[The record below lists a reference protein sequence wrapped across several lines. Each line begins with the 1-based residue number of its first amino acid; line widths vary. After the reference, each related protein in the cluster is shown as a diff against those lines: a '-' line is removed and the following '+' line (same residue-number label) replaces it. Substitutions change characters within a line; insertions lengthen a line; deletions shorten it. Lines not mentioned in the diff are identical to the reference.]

1 MLKSGKVNKPPN
13 MQNPYKLSQT
23 HNNTPSFEE
32 SLATILPLFAGETKN
47 LIMIIITVLINIGTG
62 VITPYIITRAID
74 GPIANKDIQTLALMS
89 LGLVILFIISA
100 IAAYGQARIM
110 GYVSQRVLF
119 RLRAKVFS
127 SLQSLPIDFFNRNKA
142 GDLISRI
149 NNDTNKINQF
159 LSEGV
164 LRFTSLFFSLIGIAG
179 MMLYLNWQL
188 ASIVFILTA
197 IILIITRIATPFIEG
212 INKVGLE
219 NQGSLSS
226 EVQEGL
232 LNFNAIVAFQIQ
244 DYYQDNFNKISEA
257 VYKTKIQTN
266 ILNDNIA
273 PLYTFIANL
282 AQIILL
288 AVGVSFILSG
298 SITIGLLIG
307 FLAYAQKFFEPL
319 RILGSIVGSLQ
330 GALAAWTRVQE
341 IIGLESNLILEED
354 KSGIKKRKT
363 KHILEFD
370 NVSFGYDDNK
380 IIKNINFT
388 LEQGKT
394 YALVGPTGGG
404 KSTTASLMARLY
416 DPQQGLVKLYNKDI
430 RTYTEEDRT
439 KAIGFILQ
447 EPFLFSGTIGDNIRY
462 GNPDLVDKSNAELI
476 EMLKD
481 NNLLDLISSFE
492 NGVASSIENNNI
504 SIGQKQIISFI
515 RVILRQPELL
525 ILDEATANIDTITEQ
540 NLQDI
545 INRLPETTTK
555 VIIAHR
561 LNTIKKADQIFF
573 ISGGILTP
581 AENFDSALNLIQNQE
596 GRS

>member
-1 MLKSGKVNKPPN
+1 MK
-13 MQNPYKLSQT
+13 NPYQLSQ
-23 HNNTPSFEE
+23 NNNQPPSFEE
-32 SLATILPLFAGETKN
+32 SLATILPLFVGETQN
-47 LIMIIITVLINIGTG
+47 IIIIIITVLINIGTG

-74 GPIANKDIQTLALMS
+74 VPIANKDIQTLGLMS
-89 LGLVILFIISA
+89 LGLVILFILSA

-179 MMLYLNWQL
+179 MMLYLHWQL
-188 ASIVFILTA
+188 ASIVFVLTA

-212 INKVGLE
+212 VNKVGLE
-219 NQGSLSS
+219 NQGALSS

-244 DYYQDNFNKISEA
+244 EYYQANFNKISEA
-257 VYKTKIQTN
+257 VYSSKIQTN
-266 ILNDNIA
+266 ILNDSIA
-273 PLYTFIANL
+273 PLYTFVANL

-288 AVGVSFILSG
+288 AVGVGFILSG

-341 IIGLESNLILEED
+341 IISLESNLILEED
-354 KSGIKKRKT
+354 KSGIHRRKT
-363 KHILEFD
+363 KHILEFECV
-370 NVSFGYDDNK
+370 NFGYDEK
-380 IIKNINFT
+380 LILKNMNFT

-439 KAIGFILQ
+439 KTIGFILQ
-447 EPFLFSGTIGDNIRY
+447 EPFLFSGTIGDNVRY
-462 GNPDLVDKSNAELI
+462 GNPDLADKSNAELI
-476 EMLKD
+476 EILKD

-492 NGVASSIENNNI
+492 NGIATIIENNGI

-515 RVILRQPELL
+515 RVILRQPQLL

-540 NLQDI
+540 NLQNI
-545 INRLPETTTK
+545 ISQLPTSTTK

-573 ISGGILTP
+573 ISQGILTP
-581 AENFDSALNLIQNQE
+581 AEDFQHALNLIKTKDGE
-596 GRS
+596 S

>member
-1 MLKSGKVNKPPN
+1 MK
-13 MQNPYKLSQT
+13 NPYNLS
-23 HNNTPSFEE
+23 HSNNKISFEE
-32 SLATILPLFAGETKN
+32 SLATILPLFKGESKN
-47 LIMIIITVLINIGTG
+47 LFIIVITVMINIGTG
-62 VITPYIITRAID
+62 VVTPYIITRAID
-74 GPIANKDIQTLALMS
+74 GPIANKDIETLALMS
-89 LGLVILFIISA
+89 LGLVTLFIISA

-127 SLQSLPIDFFNRNKA
+127 SLQELPIDFFNRNKA

-159 LSEGV
+159 LSEGL
-164 LRFTSLFFSLIGIAG
+164 LRFTSLFFSLIGIAA

-197 IILIITRIATPFIEG
+197 IVLLITRIVTPFIEG
-212 INKVGLE
+212 VNKIGLE

-232 LNFNAIVAFQIQ
+232 LNFSAIVAFQIQ
-244 DYYQDNFNKISEA
+244 DYYKSNFTKISEA

-266 ILNDNIA
+266 ILNDSIA
-273 PLYTFIANL
+273 PLYTFVANL

-288 AVGVSFILSG
+288 AVGVSFIFSG

-330 GALAAWTRVQE
+330 GALAAWNRVQE
-341 IIGLESNLILEED
+341 IISLESNLVLEED
-354 KSGIKKRKT
+354 KSGVKRRKS
-363 KHILEFD
+363 KHILEFESVD
-370 NVSFGYDDNK
+370 FGYDDKLILN
-380 IIKNINFT
+380 NLSFE
-388 LEQGKT
+388 LEKGKT

-416 DPQQGLVKLYNKDI
+416 DPQKGVIKLYNKDI
-430 RTYTEEDRT
+430 RTYTEEERT
-439 KAIGFILQ
+439 KIIGFILQ
-447 EPFLFSGTIGDNIRY
+447 EPFLFTGTIGDNIRY
-462 GNPDLVDKSNAELI
+462 GNPDLENKSNTELI
-476 EMLKD
+476 EILKD
-481 NNLLDLISSFE
+481 SNLLDLISSFE
-492 NGVASSIENNNI
+492 NGVSTSIENNGI

-525 ILDEATANIDTITEQ
+525 ILDEATANIDTVTEQ
-540 NLQDI
+540 HLQDI
-545 INRLPETTTK
+545 INQLPENTTK

-573 ISGGILTP
+573 ISQGILTP
-581 AENFDSALNLIQNQE
+581 AEDFQHALDLIKTKDGE
-596 GRS
+596 S

>member
-1 MLKSGKVNKPPN
+1 MLKFGKVNKPPS
-13 MQNPYKLSQT
+13 MKNPYQLSQT
-23 HNNTPSFEE
+23 HNNNHSFEE
-32 SLATILPLFAGETKN
+32 SLATILPLFVGETKN
-47 LIMIIITVLINIGTG
+47 LIVIVITVLINIGTG

-74 GPIANKDIQTLALMS
+74 GPIANRDIETLAIMS
-89 LGLVILFIISA
+89 LGLVILYIISA

-188 ASIVFILTA
+188 ASIVFILTF
-197 IILIITRIATPFIEG
+197 IVLIITRVATPFIEG
-212 INKVGLE
+212 VNKVGLE

-244 DYYQDNFNKISEA
+244 DYYQANFNKISQA
-257 VYKTKIQTN
+257 VYSSKIQTN
-266 ILNDNIA
+266 ILNDSIA
-273 PLYTFIANL
+273 PLYTFVANL

-288 AVGVSFILSG
+288 AVGVGFILSG

-341 IIGLESNLILEED
+341 IISLESNLILEED
-354 KSGIKKRKT
+354 KSGVQKRKT
-363 KHILEFD
+363 KHILEFE
-370 NVSFGYDDNK
+370 NVSFGYDEK
-380 IIKNINFT
+380 QILKNMNFT

-430 RTYTEEDRT
+430 RTYTEEDKT

-462 GNPDLVDKSNAELI
+462 GNPDLANKSNTELI
-476 EMLKD
+476 EILKD
-481 NNLLDLISSFE
+481 NNLLDLISGFE
-492 NGVASSIENNNI
+492 NGVATNIENNGI

-515 RVILRQPELL
+515 RVLLRRPQLL
-525 ILDEATANIDTITEQ
+525 ILDEATANIDTVTEQ

-545 INRLPETTTK
+545 INQLPDTTTK

-561 LNTIKKADQIFF
+561 LNTIKKSDQIFF
-573 ISGGILTP
+573 INQGILTP
-581 AENFDSALNLIQNQE
+581 AEDFQHALNLIKTKDGE
-596 GRS
+596 S

>member
-1 MLKSGKVNKPPN
+1 MLKFGKVNKPPSMKKN
-13 MQNPYKLSQT
+13 YQLSQT
-23 HNNTPSFEE
+23 QNKNPSFEE
-32 SLATILPLFAGETKN
+32 SLATILPLFVGETRN
-47 LIMIIITVLINIGTG
+47 LIIIIITVLINIGTG

-74 GPIANKDIQTLALMS
+74 GPISNKDIQTLALMS

-100 IAAYGQARIM
+100 IAAYGQSRIM

-164 LRFTSLFFSLIGIAG
+164 LRFTSLFFSLIGIAA

-197 IILIITRIATPFIEG
+197 IILIITRIVTPFIEG
-212 INKVGLE
+212 VNKVGLE
-219 NQGSLSS
+219 NQGALSS

-244 DYYQDNFNKISEA
+244 DYYQANFNKISEA

-273 PLYTFIANL
+273 PLYTFMANL
-282 AQIILL
+282 SQIILL
-288 AVGVSFILSG
+288 AVGVNFILSG

-341 IIGLESNLILEED
+341 IISLESNLILEED
-354 KSGIKKRKT
+354 KLGLQKRKT
-363 KHILEFD
+363 KHILEFE
-370 NVSFGYDDNK
+370 NVSFGYDEK
-380 IIKNINFT
+380 QILKNMNFN

-416 DPQQGLVKLYNKDI
+416 DPQQGIVKLYNKDI
-430 RTYTEEDRT
+430 RTYTEENRT

-447 EPFLFSGTIGDNIRY
+447 EPFLFSGTIGDNIKY
-462 GNPDLVDKSNAELI
+462 GNPDLANKSNAELI
-476 EMLKD
+476 EILKD
-481 NNLLDLISSFE
+481 NNLLDLISDFE
-492 NGVASSIENNNI
+492 NGVATNIENNGI

-515 RVILRQPELL
+515 RVLLRQPQLL
-525 ILDEATANIDTITEQ
+525 ILDEATANIDTVTEQ

-545 INRLPETTTK
+545 INQLPDTTTK

-573 ISGGILTP
+573 INQGILTP
-581 AENFDSALNLIQNQE
+581 AEDFQHALDLIKTKDGE
-596 GRS
+596 S

>member
-1 MLKSGKVNKPPN
+1 MPKSGKANKQLN
-13 MQNPYKLSQT
+13 MNNLYKLSQS
-23 HNNTPSFEE
+23 NNNKPSFEE
-32 SLATILPLFAGETKN
+32 SLATILPLFVGETRN
-47 LIMIIITVLINIGTG
+47 LVVIVITVLINIGTG
-62 VITPYIITRAID
+62 VVTPYIITRAID

-164 LRFTSLFFSLIGIAG
+164 LRFTSLFFSLIGIAC
-179 MMLYLNWQL
+179 MMVYLNWQL
-188 ASIVFILTA
+188 ASIVFSLTA
-197 IILIITRIATPFIEG
+197 LILITTRIATPFIEG
-212 INKVGLE
+212 MNKVGLE

-244 DYYQDNFNKISEA
+244 DYYKANFDKISGA
-257 VYKTKIQTN
+257 VYKTKIQVN
-266 ILNDNIA
+266 ILNDSIA
-273 PLYTFIANL
+273 PLYTFVANL
-282 AQIILL
+282 SQIILL
-288 AVGVSFILSG
+288 SVGVNFILSG

-307 FLAYAQKFFEPL
+307 FLAYVQKFFEPL
-319 RILGSIVGSLQ
+319 RILGTIVGSLQ

-341 IIGLESNLILEED
+341 IISLENNLILEDD
-354 KSGIKKRKT
+354 KSGVQRRKT
-363 KHILEFD
+363 KYILEFED
-370 NVSFGYDDNK
+370 VSFGYDEK
-380 IIKNINFT
+380 EIIKDMNFT

-416 DPQQGLVKLYNKDI
+416 DPQQGIIELKNRDI
-430 RTYTEEDRT
+430 RTYTDEERT
-439 KAIGFILQ
+439 NSIGFILQ
-447 EPFLFSGTIGDNIRY
+447 EPFLFTGTIGDNLRY
-462 GNPDLVDKSNAELI
+462 GNSELLNSNDEELLEKLKSHNLTELMDTFDNGI
-476 EMLKD
+476 ET
-481 NNLLDLISSFE
+481 I
-492 NGVASSIENNNI
+492 IENNGI

-515 RVILRQPELL
+515 RTLLREPELL
-525 ILDEATANIDTITEQ
+525 ILDEATANIDTVTEQ
-540 NLQDI
+540 NLQSI
-545 INRLPETTTK
+545 LSQLPDTTTK

-596 GRS
+596 GSS

>member
-188 ASIVFILTA
+188 ASIVFILTS

-273 PLYTFIANL
+273 PLYAFVANL

-341 IIGLESNLILEED
+341 IISLESDLILEED

-430 RTYTEEDRT
+430 RIYTEEDRT
-439 KAIGFILQ
+439 KIIGFILQ

-476 EMLKD
+476 EILKD

-540 NLQDI
+540 NLQNI
-545 INRLPETTTK
+545 INQLPATTTK

-573 ISGGILTP
+573 ISQGILTP
-581 AENFDSALNLIQNQE
+581 AEDFQDALNLIKNKDGE
-596 GRS
+596 S

>member
-1 MLKSGKVNKPPN
+1 MLKFGKVNKQPSMKKN
-13 MQNPYKLSQT
+13 YQLSQT
-23 HNNTPSFEE
+23 QNKNPSFEE
-32 SLATILPLFAGETKN
+32 SIATILPLFVGETRN
-47 LIMIIITVLINIGTG
+47 LIIIIITVLINIGTG

-74 GPIANKDIQTLALMS
+74 GPIANKDIQTLAIMS

-164 LRFTSLFFSLIGIAG
+164 LRFTSLFFSLIGIAA

-212 INKVGLE
+212 VNKVGLE

-244 DYYQDNFNKISEA
+244 DYYQNNFNKISQA
-257 VYKTKIQTN
+257 VYSSKIQTN
-266 ILNDNIA
+266 ILNDSIA
-273 PLYTFIANL
+273 PLYTFVANL

-288 AVGVSFILSG
+288 AVGVGFILSG

-330 GALAAWTRVQE
+330 GALAAWVRVQE
-341 IIGLESNLILEED
+341 IISLESNLILEED
-354 KSGIKKRKT
+354 KSGIQRKKT
-363 KHILEFD
+363 KHILEFE
-370 NVSFGYDDNK
+370 NINFGYDENK
-380 IIKNINFT
+380 VLKNMSFT
-388 LEQGKT
+388 LEKGKT

-416 DPQQGLVKLYNKDI
+416 DPQEGIIKLYNKDI

-439 KAIGFILQ
+439 QIIGFILQ
-447 EPFLFSGTIGDNIRY
+447 EPFLFSGTIGANIIY
-462 GNPDLVDKSNAELI
+462 GNSDLAHKSNTELI
-476 EMLKD
+476 EILKD

-492 NGVASSIENNNI
+492 NGLDTIIDNNSI

-515 RVILRQPELL
+515 RVLLRHPQLL
-525 ILDEATANIDTITEQ
+525 ILDEATANIDTVTEQ

-545 INRLPETTTK
+545 ISQLPESTTK

-561 LNTIKKADQIFF
+561 FNTIKKADQIFF
-573 ISGGILTP
+573 INQGILTP
-581 AENFDSALNLIQNQE
+581 AEDFQHALDLIKTKDGE
-596 GRS
+596 S

>member
-1 MLKSGKVNKPPN
+1 MLKFGKVNKPPSMKKN
-13 MQNPYKLSQT
+13 YQLSQT
-23 HNNTPSFEE
+23 QNKNPSFEE
-32 SLATILPLFAGETKN
+32 SLATILPLFVGETKN
-47 LIMIIITVLINIGTG
+47 LIIIVITVLINIGTG

-74 GPIANKDIQTLALMS
+74 GPISNKDIQTLALMS

-100 IAAYGQARIM
+100 IAAYGQSRIM

-164 LRFTSLFFSLIGIAG
+164 LRFTSLFFSLIGIAA

-197 IILIITRIATPFIEG
+197 IILIITRIVTPFIEG
-212 INKVGLE
+212 VNKVGLE
-219 NQGSLSS
+219 NQGALSS

-244 DYYQDNFNKISEA
+244 DYYQANFNKISEA

-273 PLYTFIANL
+273 PLYTFMANL
-282 AQIILL
+282 SQIILL
-288 AVGVSFILSG
+288 AVGVNFILSG

-341 IIGLESNLILEED
+341 IISLESNLILEED
-354 KSGIKKRKT
+354 KLGLQKRKT
-363 KHILEFD
+363 KHILEFE
-370 NVSFGYDDNK
+370 NVSFGYDEK
-380 IIKNINFT
+380 QILKNMNFN

-416 DPQQGLVKLYNKDI
+416 DPQQGLIKLYNKDI
-430 RTYTEEDRT
+430 RTYTEENRT

-447 EPFLFSGTIGDNIRY
+447 EPFLFSGTIGDNIKY
-462 GNPDLVDKSNAELI
+462 GNPDLANKSNAELI
-476 EMLKD
+476 EILKD
-481 NNLLDLISSFE
+481 NNLLDLISGFE
-492 NGVASSIENNNI
+492 NGVATNIENNGI

-515 RVILRQPELL
+515 RVLLRQPQLL
-525 ILDEATANIDTITEQ
+525 ILDEATANIDTVTEQ

-545 INRLPETTTK
+545 INQLPDTTTK

-573 ISGGILTP
+573 ISQGILTP
-581 AENFDSALNLIQNQE
+581 AEDFQHALNLIKTKDGE
-596 GRS
+596 S

>member
-1 MLKSGKVNKPPN
+1 MLKFGKVNKPPSMKKN
-13 MQNPYKLSQT
+13 YQLSQT
-23 HNNTPSFEE
+23 QNKNPSFEE
-32 SLATILPLFAGETKN
+32 SLATILPLFAGETRN
-47 LIMIIITVLINIGTG
+47 LIIIIITVLINIGTG

-74 GPIANKDIQTLALMS
+74 GPIANRDTQTLALMS
-89 LGLVILFIISA
+89 LGLIILYIISA

-188 ASIVFILTA
+188 ASIVFSLTFVV
-197 IILIITRIATPFIEG
+197 LIITRIATPFIEG
-212 INKVGLE
+212 VNKVGLE

-244 DYYQDNFNKISEA
+244 DYYQNNFNKISQA
-257 VYKTKIQTN
+257 VYSSKIQTN
-266 ILNDNIA
+266 ILNDSIA
-273 PLYTFIANL
+273 PLYTFVANL

-341 IIGLESNLILEED
+341 IISLESNLILEED
-354 KSGIKKRKT
+354 KSGLQKRKT
-363 KHILEFD
+363 KHILEFE
-370 NVSFGYDDNK
+370 NVSFGYDEK
-380 IIKNINFT
+380 QILKNINFN

-439 KAIGFILQ
+439 KTIGFILQ

-462 GNPDLVDKSNAELI
+462 GNPDLANKSNAELI
-476 EMLKD
+476 EILKD

-492 NGVASSIENNNI
+492 NGVVTNIENNAI

-515 RVILRQPELL
+515 RVLLRRPQLL
-525 ILDEATANIDTITEQ
+525 ILDEATANIDTVTEQ

-545 INRLPETTTK
+545 INQLPDTTTK

-573 ISGGILTP
+573 ISQGILTP
-581 AENFDSALNLIQNQE
+581 AEDFQHALNLIKTKDGE
-596 GRS
+596 S

>member
-1 MLKSGKVNKPPN
+1 MLKFGKVNKPLNMKSAYNISQPN
-13 MQNPYKLSQT
+13 NEKQ
-23 HNNTPSFEE
+23 SFEQ
-32 SLATILPLFAGETKN
+32 SIATIIPLFAGESKN
-47 LIMIIITVLINIGTG
+47 LIIIVITVLINIGTG
-62 VITPYIITRAID
+62 VLTPYVITRAID
-74 GPIANKDIQTLALMS
+74 GPITNKDIQSLAFIS
-89 LGLVILFIISA
+89 VGLIVLFIISA

-119 RLRAKVFS
+119 RLRAKVFA
-127 SLQSLPIDFFNRNKA
+127 SLQDLPIDFFNRNKA

-188 ASIVFILTA
+188 ASIVFLLTA
-197 IILIITRIATPFIEG
+197 TILIITRITTPFIEK
-212 INKVGLE
+212 INKIGLE

-244 DYYQDNFNKISEA
+244 DYYKSSFNKISED

-273 PLYTFIANL
+273 PLYTFVANL
-282 AQIILL
+282 SQIILL
-288 AVGVSFILSG
+288 AVGFNFILSG
-298 SITIGLLIG
+298 TITIGLLIG

-319 RILGSIVGSLQ
+319 RILGSIVGNLQ

-341 IIGLESNLILEED
+341 IISLESNLKVEED
-354 KSGIKKRKT
+354 KSGVRKLKT
-363 KHILEFD
+363 KHILEFE
-370 NVSFGYDDNK
+370 NVSFGYDEK
-380 IIKNINFT
+380 LVINNMSFV
-388 LEQGKT
+388 LEKGKT

-416 DPQQGLVKLYNKDI
+416 DPQQGIIKLYNKDI
-430 RTYTEEDRT
+430 RTYTETDRT
-439 KAIGFILQ
+439 KVTGFILQ
-447 EPFLFSGTIGDNIRY
+447 EPFLFTGTIADNIKY
-462 GNPDLVDKSNAELI
+462 GNPDLEIKTNKELI
-476 EMLKD
+476 NILKE
-481 NNLLDLISSFE
+481 NNLLNLIASFE
-492 NGVASSIENNNI
+492 NGITTNIENNGI

-525 ILDEATANIDTITEQ
+525 ILDEATANIDTVTEQ
-540 NLQDI
+540 HLQDI
-545 INRLPETTTK
+545 INQLPATTTK

-561 LNTIKKADQIFF
+561 LNTIKKADKIFF
-573 ISGGILTP
+573 ISQGILTP
-581 AENFDSALNLIQNQE
+581 AEDFQHAINLIKTKDGE
-596 GRS
+596 S

>member
-1 MLKSGKVNKPPN
+1 

-62 VITPYIITRAID
+62 VVTPYIIARAID
-74 GPIANKDIQTLALMS
+74 GPIANRDTQTLALMS
-89 LGLVILFIISA
+89 LGLVILYIISA

-197 IILIITRIATPFIEG
+197 IILIITRIATPYIEG
-212 INKVGLE
+212 VNKVGLE

-244 DYYQDNFNKISEA
+244 DYYRANFNKISES

-273 PLYTFIANL
+273 PLYTFVANL

-288 AVGVSFILSG
+288 AVGVWFILSG

-341 IIGLESNLILEED
+341 IIGLESN
-354 KSGIKKRKT
+354 
-363 KHILEFD
+363 
-370 NVSFGYDDNK
+370 
-380 IIKNINFT
+380 
-388 LEQGKT
+388 
-394 YALVGPTGGG
+394 
-404 KSTTASLMARLY
+404 
-416 DPQQGLVKLYNKDI
+416 
-430 RTYTEEDRT
+430 
-439 KAIGFILQ
+439 
-447 EPFLFSGTIGDNIRY
+447 
-462 GNPDLVDKSNAELI
+462 
-476 EMLKD
+476 
-481 NNLLDLISSFE
+481 
-492 NGVASSIENNNI
+492 
-504 SIGQKQIISFI
+504 
-515 RVILRQPELL
+515 
-525 ILDEATANIDTITEQ
+525 
-540 NLQDI
+540 
-545 INRLPETTTK
+545 
-555 VIIAHR
+555 
-561 LNTIKKADQIFF
+561 
-573 ISGGILTP
+573 
-581 AENFDSALNLIQNQE
+581 
-596 GRS
+596 

>member
-1 MLKSGKVNKPPN
+1 MLKFGKVNKPPN
-13 MQNPYKLSQT
+13 MQNPYNLSQS
-23 HNNTPSFEE
+23 NNSKISFEE
-32 SLATILPLFAGETKN
+32 SLATILPLFVGETRN
-47 LIMIIITVLINIGTG
+47 LIIIVITVIINIGTG

-74 GPIANKDIQTLALMS
+74 GPIANKDIATLAWMS
-89 LGLVILFIISA
+89 LGLVLLFIISA
-100 IAAYGQARIM
+100 LAAYGQARIM

-119 RLRAKVFS
+119 RLRAKVFE

-212 INKVGLE
+212 VNKVGLE

-244 DYYQDNFNKISEA
+244 NYYQINFNKISEA
-257 VYKTKIQTN
+257 VYKSKIQTN

-273 PLYTFIANL
+273 PLYTFVANL
-282 AQIILL
+282 SQIILL
-288 AVGVSFILSG
+288 AVGVNFILSG

-341 IIGLESNLILEED
+341 IISLENNLILEED
-354 KSGIKKRKT
+354 KSGIKSVKS
-363 KHILEFD
+363 KHIVEFE
-370 NVSFGYDDNK
+370 NVNFGYDEK
-380 IIKNINFT
+380 AIIKNMSFV
-388 LEQGKT
+388 LEKGKT

-416 DPQQGLVKLYNKDI
+416 DPQQGIVKLYNKDI
-430 RTYTEEDRT
+430 RTYNSKART
-439 KAIGFILQ
+439 KIIGFILQ
-447 EPFLFSGTIGDNIRY
+447 EPFLFTGTIADNIKY
-462 GNPDLVDKSNAELI
+462 GNPDLENKTNQELI
-476 EMLKD
+476 NILKE
-481 NNLLDLISSFE
+481 NNLLDLIASFE
-492 NGVASSIENNNI
+492 NGIATNIENNSI
-504 SIGQKQIISFI
+504 SIGQKQLISFI

-525 ILDEATANIDTITEQ
+525 ILDEATANIDTVTEQ
-540 NLQDI
+540 YLQDI
-545 INRLPETTTK
+545 INQLPETTTK

-561 LNTIKKADQIFF
+561 LNTIKQADNIFF
-573 ISGGILTP
+573 ISQGNLTP
-581 AENFDSALNLIQNQE
+581 AEDFQHAIDLIKTKDGE
-596 GRS
+596 S

>member
-1 MLKSGKVNKPPN
+1 MLKSGKVNKLHN

-62 VITPYIITRAID
+62 VVTPYIIARAID
-74 GPIANKDIQTLALMS
+74 GPIANRDTQTLALMS
-89 LGLVILFIISA
+89 LGLVILYIISA

-197 IILIITRIATPFIEG
+197 IILIITRIATPFIER

-273 PLYTFIANL
+273 PLYSFVANL

-288 AVGVSFILSG
+288 AVGVWFILSG

-363 KHILEFD
+363 KHILEFE
-370 NVSFGYDDNK
+370 NVNFGYDEK
-380 IIKNINFT
+380 LVINNMSFV
-388 LEQGKT
+388 LEKGKT

-416 DPQQGLVKLYNKDI
+416 DPQQGIIKLYNKDI
-430 RTYTEEDRT
+430 RSYDTEDRA
-439 KAIGFILQ
+439 KIIGFILQ
-447 EPFLFSGTIGDNIRY
+447 EPFLFTGTIAENIKY
-462 GNPDLVDKSNAELI
+462 GNPDLENKTNQELI
-476 EMLKD
+476 EILKE
-481 NNLLDLISSFE
+481 NNLLDLIASFE
-492 NGVASSIENNNI
+492 NGITTNIENNGI

-515 RVILRQPELL
+515 RVILRKPELL
-525 ILDEATANIDTITEQ
+525 ILDEATANIDTVTEQ
-540 NLQDI
+540 HLQDI
-545 INRLPETTTK
+545 IAQLPESTTK

-573 ISGGILTP
+573 ISQGILTP
-581 AENFDSALNLIQNQE
+581 AEDFQDALNLIKNKDGE
-596 GRS
+596 S

>member
-244 DYYQDNFNKISEA
+244 DYYQDNFNRISEA

-363 KHILEFD
+363 KHILEFN

-492 NGVASSIENNNI
+492 NGLASSIENNNI

-540 NLQDI
+540 NLQNI
-545 INRLPETTTK
+545 INQLPATTTK

>member
-1 MLKSGKVNKPPN
+1 MLKFGKVNKQPSMKKN
-13 MQNPYKLSQT
+13 YQLSQT
-23 HNNTPSFEE
+23 QNKNPSFEE
-32 SLATILPLFAGETKN
+32 SIATILPLFVGETRN
-47 LIMIIITVLINIGTG
+47 LIIIIITVLINIGTG

-74 GPIANKDIQTLALMS
+74 GPIANKDIQTLAIMS

-164 LRFTSLFFSLIGIAG
+164 LRFTSLFFSLIGIAA

-212 INKVGLE
+212 VNKVGLE

-244 DYYQDNFNKISEA
+244 DYYQNNFNKISQA
-257 VYKTKIQTN
+257 VYSSKIQTN
-266 ILNDNIA
+266 ILNDSIA
-273 PLYTFIANL
+273 PLYTFVANL

-288 AVGVSFILSG
+288 AVGVGFILSG

-319 RILGSIVGSLQ
+319 RILGSI
-330 GALAAWTRVQE
+330 E
-341 IIGLESNLILEED
+341 IG
-354 KSGIKKRKT
+354 R
-363 KHILEFD
+363 
-370 NVSFGYDDNK
+370 
-380 IIKNINFT
+380 
-388 LEQGKT
+388 
-394 YALVGPTGGG
+394 
-404 KSTTASLMARLY
+404 
-416 DPQQGLVKLYNKDI
+416 
-430 RTYTEEDRT
+430 
-439 KAIGFILQ
+439 
-447 EPFLFSGTIGDNIRY
+447 
-462 GNPDLVDKSNAELI
+462 
-476 EMLKD
+476 
-481 NNLLDLISSFE
+481 
-492 NGVASSIENNNI
+492 
-504 SIGQKQIISFI
+504 
-515 RVILRQPELL
+515 
-525 ILDEATANIDTITEQ
+525 
-540 NLQDI
+540 
-545 INRLPETTTK
+545 
-555 VIIAHR
+555 AHV
-561 LNTIKKADQIFF
+561 
-573 ISGGILTP
+573 
-581 AENFDSALNLIQNQE
+581 
-596 GRS
+596 

>member
-1 MLKSGKVNKPPN
+1 MLKFGKVNKQPS
-13 MQNPYKLSQT
+13 MKNPYNLSQSNGT
-23 HNNTPSFEE
+23 KLSFEE
-32 SLATILPLFAGETKN
+32 SLATIIPLFVGETRN
-47 LIMIIITVLINIGTG
+47 LLIIVVTVIINIGTG
-62 VITPYIITRAID
+62 VVTPYIITRAID
-74 GPIANKDIQTLALMS
+74 GPIANKDIQTLGVMS
-89 LGLVILFIISA
+89 LGLVVLFIISA
-100 IAAYGQARIM
+100 IAAYGQSRIM

-119 RLRAKVFS
+119 RLRAKVFA

-159 LSEGV
+159 LSEGL

-179 MMLYLNWQL
+179 MMIYLNWQL
-188 ASIVFILTA
+188 ASIVFILTS
-197 IILIITRIATPFIEG
+197 IILLITRIVTPFIEG
-212 INKVGLE
+212 VNKLGLE

-257 VYKTKIQTN
+257 VYKTKMQTN

-273 PLYTFIANL
+273 PLYNFVANVS
-282 AQIILL
+282 QIILL
-288 AVGVSFILSG
+288 AVGVNFILSG

-307 FLAYAQKFFEPL
+307 FLTYAQKFFEPL
-319 RILGSIVGSLQ
+319 RILGSIVGNLQ
-330 GALAAWTRVQE
+330 GALAAWSRVQE
-341 IIGLESNLILEED
+341 IISLENNLQIEED
-354 KSGIKKRKT
+354 KSGIKRLRS
-363 KHILEFD
+363 KHIMEFE
-370 NVSFGYDDNK
+370 NVYFGYDEK
-380 IIKNINFT
+380 QIINNISFT
-388 LEQGKT
+388 LERGKT

-416 DPQQGLVKLYNKDI
+416 DPKQGIIKLYNKDI
-430 RTYTEEDRT
+430 RTYSEEDRT

-462 GNPDLVDKSNAELI
+462 GNPDLADKSNADLI
-476 EMLKD
+476 GILKD

-492 NGVASSIENNNI
+492 NGIATKIENNGI
-504 SIGQKQIISFI
+504 SIGQKQIMSFI

-525 ILDEATANIDTITEQ
+525 ILDEATANIDTVTEQ
-540 NLQDI
+540 HLQDI
-545 INRLPETTTK
+545 INQLPASTTK

-573 ISGGILTP
+573 ISQGILTP
-581 AENFDSALNLIQNQE
+581 AEDFQHALDLIKTKDGE
-596 GRS
+596 S

>member
-1 MLKSGKVNKPPN
+1 MSNQYNLLNSTESKIPP
-13 MQNPYKLSQT
+13 T
-23 HNNTPSFEE
+23 
-32 SLATILPLFAGETKN
+32 LAETWHTIQPLFVGEGWN
-47 LIMIIITVLINIGTG
+47 MVIIVFTVLINIGTS
-62 VITPYIITRAID
+62 VATPYIITRAID
-74 GPIANKDIQTLALMS
+74 GPIANKDIQTLAIMS
-89 LGLVILFIISA
+89 GGLVLLFIISA

-119 RLRAKVFS
+119 RLRGTVFS

-164 LRFTSLFFSLIGIAG
+164 LRFTSLFFSLIGIAA
-179 MMLYLNWQL
+179 MMIYLNWQL
-188 ASIVFILTA
+188 ASIVLLLTGV
-197 IILIITRIATPFIEG
+197 IILITRIATPYIEG
-212 INKVGLE
+212 INKKSLVD
-219 NQGSLSS
+219 QGSLSS
-226 EVQEGL
+226 EIQEGL
-232 LNFNAIVAFQIQ
+232 TNFNALVAFQIQ
-244 DYYQDNFNKISEA
+244 DYFKDHFTSISEK
-257 VYKTKIQTN
+257 VYKAKTKAN
-266 ILNDNIA
+266 ILNEGIA
-273 PLYTFIANL
+273 PLYNFTAHI

-288 AVGVSFILSG
+288 IVGIRFILAG

-330 GALAAWTRVQE
+330 SALAAWTRVRE
-341 IIGLESNLILEED
+341 IISLESNLIIEEAND
-354 KSGIKKRKT
+354 NSENKSNELLAFKDI
-363 KHILEFD
+363 
-370 NVSFGYDDNK
+370 SFGYDEDL
-380 IIKNINFT
+380 IIHNMSFI
-388 LEQGKT
+388 LEKGKT

-416 DPQQGLVKLYNKDI
+416 DPQQGIIELKNRDI
-430 RTYTEEDRT
+430 RSYTEEERT
-439 KAIGFILQ
+439 NSIGFILQ
-447 EPFLFSGTIGDNIRY
+447 EPFLFTGTIGDNLRY
-462 GNPDLVDKSNAELI
+462 GNSELLNSSD
-476 EMLKD
+476 EE
-481 NNLLDLISSFE
+481 LLDKLKSHNLTELMYTFD
-492 NGVASSIENNNI
+492 NGIETIIENNGI

-515 RVILRQPELL
+515 RTLLREPELL
-525 ILDEATANIDTITEQ
+525 ILDEATANIDTVTEQ
-540 NLQDI
+540 NLQSI
-545 INRLPETTTK
+545 LSQLPDTTTK

>member
-1 MLKSGKVNKPPN
+1 MLKYGKVNKPPS
-13 MQNPYKLSQT
+13 MKNPYKLSQN
-23 HNNTPSFEE
+23 HNQPPSFEE
-32 SLATILPLFAGETKN
+32 SLATILPLFAGETRN
-47 LIMIIITVLINIGTG
+47 LIIIIITVLINIGTG

-74 GPIANKDIQTLALMS
+74 GPIANKNIETLAIMS
-89 LGLVILFIISA
+89 LGLIILYIISA

-164 LRFTSLFFSLIGIAG
+164 LRFTSLFFSLIGIAA

-188 ASIVFILTA
+188 ASIVFSLTFVV
-197 IILIITRIATPFIEG
+197 LIITRIATPFIEG
-212 INKVGLE
+212 VNKVGLE

-244 DYYQDNFNKISEA
+244 DYYQNNFNKISQA
-257 VYKTKIQTN
+257 VYSSKIQTN
-266 ILNDNIA
+266 ILNDSIA
-273 PLYTFIANL
+273 PLYTFVANL

-341 IIGLESNLILEED
+341 IISLESNLILEED
-354 KSGIKKRKT
+354 KSGLQKRKT
-363 KHILEFD
+363 KHILEFE
-370 NVSFGYDDNK
+370 NVSFGYDEK
-380 IIKNINFT
+380 QILKNMNFN

-439 KAIGFILQ
+439 KTIGFILQ

-462 GNPDLVDKSNAELI
+462 GNPDLANKSNAELI
-476 EMLKD
+476 EILKD
-481 NNLLDLISSFE
+481 NNLLDLISDFE
-492 NGVASSIENNNI
+492 YGVATNIENNAI

-515 RVILRQPELL
+515 RVLLRRPQLL
-525 ILDEATANIDTITEQ
+525 ILDEATANIDTVTEQ

-545 INRLPETTTK
+545 INQLPDTTTK

-573 ISGGILTP
+573 ISQGILTP
-581 AENFDSALNLIQNQE
+581 AEDFQDALNLIKNKDGE
-596 GRS
+596 S

>member
-1 MLKSGKVNKPPN
+1 MLKYGKVNKPPS
-13 MQNPYKLSQT
+13 MKNPYKLSQN
-23 HNNTPSFEE
+23 HNQPPSFEE
-32 SLATILPLFAGETKN
+32 SLATILPLFVGETRN
-47 LIMIIITVLINIGTG
+47 LIIIIITVLINIGTG

-74 GPIANKDIQTLALMS
+74 GPIANKNIETLAIMS
-89 LGLVILFIISA
+89 LGLVLLYIISA

-164 LRFTSLFFSLIGIAG
+164 LRFTSLFFSLIGIAA

-212 INKVGLE
+212 VNKVGLE
-219 NQGSLSS
+219 NQGALSS

-244 DYYQDNFNKISEA
+244 DYYQNNFNKISQA
-257 VYKTKIQTN
+257 VYSSKIQTN
-266 ILNDNIA
+266 ILNDSIA
-273 PLYTFIANL
+273 PLYTFVANL
-282 AQIILL
+282 SQIILL
-288 AVGVSFILSG
+288 AIGVSFILSG

-341 IIGLESNLILEED
+341 IISLESNLILEED
-354 KSGIKKRKT
+354 KSGLQKRKT
-363 KHILEFD
+363 KHILEFE
-370 NVSFGYDDNK
+370 NVIFGYDEK
-380 IIKNINFT
+380 QIIKNMNFT

-394 YALVGPTGGG
+394 YALIGPTGGG

-462 GNPDLVDKSNAELI
+462 GNSDLANKSNAELI
-476 EMLKD
+476 EILKD
-481 NNLLDLISSFE
+481 NNLLDLISGFE
-492 NGVASSIENNNI
+492 NGVATNIENNGI

-515 RVILRQPELL
+515 RVILRQPQLL
-525 ILDEATANIDTITEQ
+525 ILDEATANIDTVTEQ

-545 INRLPETTTK
+545 INQLPETTTK

-573 ISGGILTP
+573 INQGILTP
-581 AENFDSALNLIQNQE
+581 AEDFQHALDLIKTKDGE
-596 GRS
+596 S

>member
-1 MLKSGKVNKPPN
+1 MLKYGKVNKPPS
-13 MQNPYKLSQT
+13 MKNPYKLSQN
-23 HNNTPSFEE
+23 HNQPPSFEE
-32 SLATILPLFAGETKN
+32 SLATILPLFVGETRN
-47 LIMIIITVLINIGTG
+47 LIIIIITVLINIGTG

-74 GPIANKDIQTLALMS
+74 GPIANKDIQTLAIMS
-89 LGLVILFIISA
+89 IGLVILYIISA

-164 LRFTSLFFSLIGIAG
+164 LRFTSLFFSLIGIAA

-212 INKVGLE
+212 VNKVGLE
-219 NQGSLSS
+219 NQGALSS

-244 DYYQDNFNKISEA
+244 DYYQNNFNKISQA
-257 VYKTKIQTN
+257 VYSSKIQTN
-266 ILNDNIA
+266 ILNDSIA
-273 PLYTFIANL
+273 PLYTFVANL
-282 AQIILL
+282 SQIILL
-288 AVGVSFILSG
+288 AIGVSFILSG

-330 GALAAWTRVQE
+330 AALAAWTRVQE
-341 IIGLESNLILEED
+341 IISLESNLILEED
-354 KSGIKKRKT
+354 KSGLQKRKT
-363 KHILEFD
+363 KHILEFE
-370 NVSFGYDDNK
+370 NVSFGYDEK
-380 IIKNINFT
+380 QILKNMNFN

-447 EPFLFSGTIGDNIRY
+447 EPFLFSGTIGDNIKY
-462 GNPDLVDKSNAELI
+462 GNPDLANKSNAELI
-476 EMLKD
+476 EILKD
-481 NNLLDLISSFE
+481 NNLLDLISGFE
-492 NGVASSIENNNI
+492 NGVATNIENNGI

-515 RVILRQPELL
+515 RVLLRRPQLL
-525 ILDEATANIDTITEQ
+525 ILDEATANIDTVTEQ

-545 INRLPETTTK
+545 INQLPDTTTK

-573 ISGGILTP
+573 INQGILTP
-581 AENFDSALNLIQNQE
+581 AEDFQHALDLIKTKDGE
-596 GRS
+596 S

>member
-1 MLKSGKVNKPPN
+1 MLKYGKVNKPPN
-13 MQNPYKLSQT
+13 MKNPYKLSQN
-23 HNNTPSFEE
+23 HNQPPSFEE

-47 LIMIIITVLINIGTG
+47 LIVIVITVLINIGTG

-74 GPIANKDIQTLALMS
+74 GPIANKDIQTLAIMS
-89 LGLVILFIISA
+89 GGLVILYIISA

-149 NNDTNKINQF
+149 NNDTNRINQF

-164 LRFTSLFFSLIGIAG
+164 LRFTSLFFSLIGIAT

-188 ASIVFILTA
+188 ASIVFILTFVV
-197 IILIITRIATPFIEG
+197 LIITRIATPFIEG
-212 INKVGLE
+212 VNKVGLE

-244 DYYQDNFNKISEA
+244 DYYQNNFNKISQA
-257 VYKTKIQTN
+257 VYSSKIQTN
-266 ILNDNIA
+266 ILNDSIA
-273 PLYTFIANL
+273 PLYTFVANL

-288 AVGVSFILSG
+288 AVGVGFILSG

-341 IIGLESNLILEED
+341 IISLESNLILEED
-354 KSGIKKRKT
+354 KSGLQKRKT
-363 KHILEFD
+363 KHILEFE
-370 NVSFGYDDNK
+370 NVSFGYDEK
-380 IIKNINFT
+380 QILKNMNFN

-439 KAIGFILQ
+439 KTIGFILQ

-462 GNPDLVDKSNAELI
+462 GNPDLANKSNAELI
-476 EMLKD
+476 EILKD
-481 NNLLDLISSFE
+481 NNLLDLISDFE
-492 NGVASSIENNNI
+492 YGVATNIENNGI

-515 RVILRQPELL
+515 RVLLRRPQLL
-525 ILDEATANIDTITEQ
+525 ILDEATANIDTVTEQ

-545 INRLPETTTK
+545 INQLPDTTTK

-573 ISGGILTP
+573 INQGILTP
-581 AENFDSALNLIQNQE
+581 AEDFQHALNLIKTKDGE
-596 GRS
+596 S

>member
-1 MLKSGKVNKPPN
+1 MLKFGKVNKPPSMKKN
-13 MQNPYKLSQT
+13 YQLSQT
-23 HNNTPSFEE
+23 QNKNPSFEE
-32 SLATILPLFAGETKN
+32 SIATILPLFVGETKN
-47 LIMIIITVLINIGTG
+47 LIIIVITVLINIGTG

-100 IAAYGQARIM
+100 IAAYGQSRIM

-164 LRFTSLFFSLIGIAG
+164 LRFTSLFFSLIGIAA

-197 IILIITRIATPFIEG
+197 IILIITRIVTPFIEG
-212 INKVGLE
+212 VNKVGLE
-219 NQGSLSS
+219 NQGALSS

-244 DYYQDNFNKISEA
+244 DYYQANFNKISEA

-273 PLYTFIANL
+273 PLYTFMANL
-282 AQIILL
+282 SQIILL
-288 AVGVSFILSG
+288 AVGVNFILSG

-341 IIGLESNLILEED
+341 IISLESNLTLEEY
-354 KSGIKKRKT
+354 KLGLQKRKT
-363 KHILEFD
+363 KHILEFE
-370 NVSFGYDDNK
+370 NVSFGYDEK
-380 IIKNINFT
+380 QILKNMNFN

-416 DPQQGLVKLYNKDI
+416 DPQQGIIKLYNKDI

-447 EPFLFSGTIGDNIRY
+447 EPFLFSGTIGDNIKY
-462 GNPDLVDKSNAELI
+462 GNPDLANKSNAELVEI
-476 EMLKD
+476 LKD
-481 NNLLDLISSFE
+481 NNLLDLISGFE
-492 NGVASSIENNNI
+492 NGVATNIENNGI

-515 RVILRQPELL
+515 RVILRQPQLL
-525 ILDEATANIDTITEQ
+525 ILDEATANIDTVTEQ

-545 INRLPETTTK
+545 INQLPDTTTK

-573 ISGGILTP
+573 INQGILTP
-581 AENFDSALNLIQNQE
+581 AEDFQHALDLIKTKDGE
-596 GRS
+596 S

>member
-1 MLKSGKVNKPPN
+1 MLKFGKVNKPPSMKKN
-13 MQNPYKLSQT
+13 YQLSQT
-23 HNNTPSFEE
+23 QNKNPSFEE
-32 SLATILPLFAGETKN
+32 SLATILPLFVGETRN
-47 LIMIIITVLINIGTG
+47 LIIIVITVLINIGTG

-74 GPIANKDIQTLALMS
+74 GPIANRDTQTLAIMS
-89 LGLVILFIISA
+89 LGLVILYIISA

-164 LRFTSLFFSLIGIAG
+164 LRFTSLFFSLIGIAA

-212 INKVGLE
+212 VNKVGLE
-219 NQGSLSS
+219 NQGALSS

-244 DYYQDNFNKISEA
+244 DYYQNNFNKISQA
-257 VYKTKIQTN
+257 VYSSKIQTN
-266 ILNDNIA
+266 ILNDSIA
-273 PLYTFIANL
+273 PLYTFVANL
-282 AQIILL
+282 SQIILL
-288 AVGVSFILSG
+288 AIGVSFILSG

-341 IIGLESNLILEED
+341 IISLESNLILEED
-354 KSGIKKRKT
+354 KSGLKKRKT
-363 KHILEFD
+363 KHILEFE
-370 NVSFGYDDNK
+370 NVSFGYDENK
-380 IIKNINFT
+380 VLKNMSFT
-388 LEQGKT
+388 LEKGKT

-416 DPQQGLVKLYNKDI
+416 DPQKGLVKLYNKDI
-430 RTYTEEDRT
+430 RTHTAEDRT

-462 GNPDLVDKSNAELI
+462 GNPDLANKSNAELI
-476 EMLKD
+476 EILKD
-481 NNLLDLISSFE
+481 NNLLDLISGFE
-492 NGVASSIENNNI
+492 NGVATNIENNAI

-515 RVILRQPELL
+515 RVLLRRPQLL
-525 ILDEATANIDTITEQ
+525 ILDEATANIDTVTEQ

-545 INRLPETTTK
+545 INQLPDTTTK

-573 ISGGILTP
+573 INQGILTP
-581 AENFDSALNLIQNQE
+581 AEDFQHALDLIKTKDGE
-596 GRS
+596 S

>member
-273 PLYTFIANL
+273 PLYAFVANL

-341 IIGLESNLILEED
+341 IISLESDLILEED

-430 RTYTEEDRT
+430 RIYTEEDRT
-439 KAIGFILQ
+439 KVIGFILQ

-476 EMLKD
+476 EILKD

-540 NLQDI
+540 NLQSI
-545 INRLPETTTK
+545 LSQLPDTTTK

-561 LNTIKKADQIFF
+561 LNTIKKTDQIFF
-573 ISGGILTP
+573 ISQGILTP
-581 AENFDSALNLIQNQE
+581 AEDFQDALNLIKNKDGE
-596 GRS
+596 S

>member
-1 MLKSGKVNKPPN
+1 MKKNY
-13 MQNPYKLSQT
+13 QLSQT
-23 HNNTPSFEE
+23 QNKNPSFEE
-32 SLATILPLFAGETKN
+32 SIATILPLFVGETKN
-47 LIMIIITVLINIGTG
+47 LIIIVITVLINIGTG

-100 IAAYGQARIM
+100 IAAYGQSRIM

-164 LRFTSLFFSLIGIAG
+164 LRFTSLFFSLIGIAA

-212 INKVGLE
+212 VNKVGLE
-219 NQGSLSS
+219 NQGALSS

-244 DYYQDNFNKISEA
+244 DYYQNNFNKISQA
-257 VYKTKIQTN
+257 VYSSKIQTN
-266 ILNDNIA
+266 ILNDSIA
-273 PLYTFIANL
+273 PLYTFVANL
-282 AQIILL
+282 SQIILL
-288 AVGVSFILSG
+288 AIGVSFILSG

-330 GALAAWTRVQE
+330 AALAAWTRVQE
-341 IIGLESNLILEED
+341 IISLESNLILEED
-354 KSGIKKRKT
+354 KSGLQKRKT
-363 KHILEFD
+363 KHILEFE
-370 NVSFGYDDNK
+370 NVSFGYDEK
-380 IIKNINFT
+380 QILKNMNFT

-439 KAIGFILQ
+439 KTIGFILQ

-462 GNPDLVDKSNAELI
+462 GNPDLANKSNAELI
-476 EMLKD
+476 EILKD

-492 NGVASSIENNNI
+492 NGVATNIENNAI

-515 RVILRQPELL
+515 RVLLRRPQLL
-525 ILDEATANIDTITEQ
+525 ILDEATANIDTVTEQ

-545 INRLPETTTK
+545 INQLPDTTTK

-573 ISGGILTP
+573 ISQGILTP
-581 AENFDSALNLIQNQE
+581 AEDFQHALNLIKTKDGE
-596 GRS
+596 S